1 MGKNYLAPREGVA
14 RTPPP
19 QDPSGQGERFPSPFP
34 AWLEARGEA
43 GEWSAEPG
51 GFWGRRLAGERGAPR
66 PVFFFFSGGCYGQ
79 GWRRNAP
86 PSGEGPAG
94 GEGLVEAAGIGA
106 VSGRFW
112 PTHGREEGR
121 HGRWHPARRASPRC
135 PRAQGAVSG
144 AFQLAD
150 NAVCKF
156 SAPNPETRFSSFFLR
171 EKTK

>member
-66 PVFFFFSGGCYGQ
+66 PVFFFLGGVTAKVGGEMLLQAVRVQPEARGSWRLRGSGPFLGAFGPPT
-79 GWRRNAP
+79 GARR
-86 PSGEGPAG
+86 GGTAG
-94 GEGLVEAAGIGA
+94 GTPLAGLPRGA
-106 VSGRFW
+106 RGL
-112 PTHGREEGR
+112 
-121 HGRWHPARRASPRC
+121 RALSRGLSSLQTMPFVNSQ
-135 PRAQGAVSG
+135 PQTQKLD
-144 AFQLAD
+144 FLL
-150 NAVCKF
+150 F
-156 SAPNPETRFSSFFLR
+156 S
-171 EKTK
+171 